1 MINADVREWGEFLVL
16 HQSPNTKVKRLVIN
30 PGKSISMQY
39 HNHRAELWFIES
51 GEGNL
56 YTMTD
61 NGEFLVKKL
70 HHSTIYHVEVG
81 QWHRVECTSDKPL
94 CVIEIQYGES
104 CVEEDIVRK

>member
-1 MINADVREWGEFLVL
+1 MKNADIRQWGSFLVL
-16 HQSPNTKVKRLVIN
+16 YESPNTKVKRLVIEPN
-30 PGKSISMQY
+30 KSISMQY
-39 HNHRAELWFIES
+39 HNHRAEIWFVES
-51 GEGNL
+51 GEGKL

-61 NGEFLVKKL
+61 NGETLVKEL
-70 HHSTIYHVEVG
+70 DPTETYRVEVG